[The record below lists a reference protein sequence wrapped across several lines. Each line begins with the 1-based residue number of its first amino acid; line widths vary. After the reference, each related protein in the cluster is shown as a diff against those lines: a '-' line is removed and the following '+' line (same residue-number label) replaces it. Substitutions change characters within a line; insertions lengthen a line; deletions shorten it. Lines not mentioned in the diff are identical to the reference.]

1 MSLLLSGVWPSTVE
15 GWVGLISLIIGLVG
29 AVVAL
34 IPTAIKC
41 FKALKEIAKN
51 HDWKKIMEIAD
62 AAMKDVEGS
71 KKSGKK
77 KLETVISAVKAGCAE
92 AGIEIDDKLLEDLT
106 KYINECI
113 EWHNGMNEKNN
124 KK

>member
-15 GWVGLISLIIGLVG
+15 GWVGLVSLIIGLVG
-29 AVVAL
+29 AIAAL

-51 HDWKKIMEIAD
+51 RDWKKIMEMAD

-71 KKSGKK
+71 KKSSKK
-77 KLETVISAVKAGCAE
+77 KLETVISAVKAGCVE
-92 AGIEIDDKLLEDLT
+92 AGVEIDDKLLEDLT